1 LNRSVAD
8 LDAKKARITEIE
20 ETITRTKTEIT
31 NLEEDIKDVTLRRE
45 KEMRKGGKYEA
56 LEKSVKEAS
65 HEVVRLKT
73 LIDLKRGSIEE
84 ETRRK
89 DKALQSLQ
97 ELEKACDTKRKEFE
111 KVQTAYQ
118 KLRAEFDEQQNEAV
132 KKEELLQTLSTGIAA
147 KEGQDNG
154 YMDQLQGMNLKYCLD
169 FRCEVTCNSSCYR
182 ARTSKTQNERS
193 RNPNLKRGTSRQESC
208 RSK

>member
-1 LNRSVAD
+1 MAD

-20 ETITRTKTEIT
+20 ETIARTKTEIT

-89 DKALQSLQ
+89 EKALQSLKDA
-97 ELEKACDTKRKEFE
+97 EKACETKRKEFE

-118 KLRAEFDEQQNEAV
+118 KLKSEFDEQQNEAV

-154 YMDQLQGMNLKYCLD
+154 YMDQLQGMNWMHRTD
-169 FRCEVTCNSSCYR
+169 VRCAIESDPSCH
-182 ARTSKTQNERS
+182 RTRTGETQN
-193 RNPNLKRGTSRQESC
+193 
-208 RSK
+208 